1 MAPRGA
7 RVRGRGSAARHL
19 KHNMS
24 GVKTAYNLACEQ
36 LAATPR
42 RWLVTGAA
50 GFIGSH
56 LLERLLTLGQE
67 VVALD
72 DLSTGH
78 RGNIDDA
85 VAASGAPADR
95 CHFLERSVVDADA
108 VVEACRDID
117 IVLHQAALGSVPR
130 SVKEP
135 LATYACNVE
144 GFINVLDAARDAGVS
159 RLIYASSSSVYG
171 DSAYLPKVEARI
183 GNPASPYA
191 ATKRVNELYAEM
203 YRRSYNVEV
212 VGLRYFNV
220 FGKRQA
226 PDGPYAAV
234 IPRWTRRML
243 AGETCRIFGD
253 GKTTRDYC
261 YIDNVVQA
269 NLLAATTEPE
279 AALGVYNVAAGNPT
293 SLNEL
298 FDLIR
303 SKLAERRPEVK
314 SAEPAYESFRAG
326 DVRHSYA
333 DVSKARERLGYEPGW
348 TLLEGLQST
357 LDWYA
362 AL

>member
-1 MAPRGA
+1 M
-7 RVRGRGSAARHL
+7 
-19 KHNMS
+19 
-24 GVKTAYNLACEQ
+24 KTAYALACEV
-36 LAATPR
+36 LAAAPR
-42 RWLVTGAA
+42 RWLVTGGA

-56 LLERLLTLGQE
+56 LIERLLALGQE

-78 RGNIDDA
+78 RGNIDEA
-85 VAASGAPADR
+85 VAASGAPADQCR
-95 CHFLERSVVDADA
+95 FVERDIVDADA
-108 VVEACRDID
+108 VAEACREVD

-135 LATYACNVE
+135 QETYARNVA

-159 RLIYASSSSVYG
+159 RLVYASSSSVYG
-171 DSAYLPKVEARI
+171 DSPHLPKAEAHI

-203 YRRSYNVEV
+203 YRRSYNLEI

-220 FGKRQA
+220 FGRRQA
-226 PDGPYAAV
+226 PNGPYAAV
-234 IPRWTRRML
+234 IPRWTLQLL
-243 AGETCRIFGD
+243 AGEPCQIYGD

-269 NLLAATTEPE
+269 NLLAATAGAET
-279 AALGVYNVAAGNPT
+279 ARGVYNVAAGDAT
-293 SLNEL
+293 TLNEL
-298 FDLIR
+298 FGLIR
-303 SKLAERRPEVK
+303 SGLAEKRPDVG
-314 SAEPAYESFRAG
+314 SAEPVYERFRAG

-333 DVSKARERLGYEPGW
+333 DISKARERLGYEPRW
-348 TLLEGLQST
+348 TLLEGLRST

>member
-1 MAPRGA
+1 M
-7 RVRGRGSAARHL
+7 
-19 KHNMS
+19 
-24 GVKTAYNLACEQ
+24 KTAYDLACEA
-36 LAATPR
+36 LAAAPR
-42 RWLVTGAA
+42 RWLVTGGA

-56 LLERLLTLGQE
+56 LVERLLTLGQE

-72 DLSTGH
+72 DLSTGN
-78 RGNIDDA
+78 RGNVDEA
-85 VAASGAPADR
+85 VAASGAPSDR
-95 CHFLERSVVDADA
+95 CRFLEQDVVDADA
-108 VVEACRDID
+108 VLEACRDVD

-135 LATYACNVE
+135 QETYARNVE

-159 RLIYASSSSVYG
+159 RLVYASSSSVYG
-171 DSAYLPKVEARI
+171 DSPYLPKVEARI

-203 YRRSYNVEV
+203 YRRSYDLEV

-220 FGKRQA
+220 FGRRQA
-226 PDGPYAAV
+226 PNGPYAAV
-234 IPRWTRRML
+234 IPRWTLRML
-243 AGETCRIFGD
+243 AGEPCQIYGD

-269 NLLAATTEPE
+269 NLLAATTGTG
-279 AALGVYNVAAGNPT
+279 AALGVYNVAAGDPT
-293 SLNEL
+293 TLNEL
-298 FDLIR
+298 FALIR
-303 SKLAERRPEVK
+303 SGLAKKRPDVGSVEPVYER
-314 SAEPAYESFRAG
+314 FRVG

-333 DVSKARERLGYEPGW
+333 DISKARERLGYEPRW
-348 TLLEGLQST
+348 TLTEGLQST

>member
-1 MAPRGA
+1 M
-7 RVRGRGSAARHL
+7 
-19 KHNMS
+19 
-24 GVKTAYNLACEQ
+24 KTAYDLACEE
-36 LAATPR
+36 LAAAPR
-42 RWLVTGAA
+42 RWLVTGGA

-56 LLERLLTLGQE
+56 LVERLLTLGQE

-95 CHFLERSVVDADA
+95 CRFLEGDVVEAGA
-108 VVEACRDID
+108 VVEACRDVD

-135 LATYACNVE
+135 QETYARNVE
-144 GFINVLDAARDAGVS
+144 GFINVLDAACDTGVS

-171 DSAYLPKVEARI
+171 DSPCLPKVEARI

-203 YRRSYNVEV
+203 YRRSDDLEV

-220 FGKRQA
+220 FGRRQA
-226 PDGPYAAV
+226 PNGPYAAV
-234 IPRWTRRML
+234 IPRWTLRML
-243 AGETCRIFGD
+243 AGEPCHIYGD

-269 NLLAATTEPE
+269 NLLAATAGAG
-279 AALGVYNVAAGNPT
+279 AALGVYNVAAGDAT
-293 SLNEL
+293 TLNEL
-298 FDLIR
+298 FALIR
-303 SKLAERRPEVK
+303 TELAKKRPDVG
-314 SAEPAYESFRAG
+314 SAEPVYERFRAG

-333 DVSKARERLGYEPGW
+333 DISKARERLGYEPGW
-348 TLLEGLQST
+348 TLSEGLRST

>member
-1 MAPRGA
+1 M
-7 RVRGRGSAARHL
+7 
-19 KHNMS
+19 
-24 GVKTAYNLACEQ
+24 KTTYALACEA
-36 LAATPR
+36 LAAAPR
-42 RWLVTGAA
+42 RWLVTGGA

-56 LLERLLTLGQE
+56 LIERLLALGQE

-78 RGNIDDA
+78 RGNIDEA

-95 CHFLERSVVDADA
+95 CRFAERDIVDADA
-108 VVEACRDID
+108 VAEACREVD

-135 LATYACNVE
+135 QETYARNVA

-159 RLIYASSSSVYG
+159 RLVYASSSSVYG
-171 DSAYLPKVEARI
+171 DSPHLPKAEAHI
-183 GNPASPYA
+183 GSPASPYA

-203 YRRSYNVEV
+203 YRRSYNLEI

-220 FGKRQA
+220 FGRRQA
-226 PDGPYAAV
+226 PNGPYAAV
-234 IPRWTRRML
+234 IPRWTLRLL
-243 AGETCRIFGD
+243 AGEPCQIYGD

-269 NLLAATTEPE
+269 NLLAA
-279 AALGVYNVAAGNPT
+279 AAGAETARGVYNVAAGDAT
-293 SLNEL
+293 TLNEL
-298 FDLIR
+298 FGLIR
-303 SKLAERRPEVK
+303 SGLAEKRPDVG
-314 SAEPAYESFRAG
+314 SAEPVYERFRAG

-333 DVSKARERLGYEPGW
+333 DISKARERLGYEPRW
-348 TLLEGLQST
+348 TLLEGLRST

>member
-1 MAPRGA
+1 
-7 RVRGRGSAARHL
+7 
-19 KHNMS
+19 MS
-24 GVKTAYNLACEQ
+24 GVKTAYDLACEE

-56 LLERLLTLGQE
+56 LLERLLALGQE

-72 DLSTGH
+72 DLSTG
-78 RGNIDDA
+78 RRSNIDDA

-95 CHFLERSVVDADA
+95 CRFLERDVVDADA
-108 VVEACRDID
+108 VADACRGID

-130 SVKEP
+130 SVEEP
-135 LATYACNVE
+135 LETYACNVE

-159 RLIYASSSSVYG
+159 RLVYASSSSVYG
-171 DSAYLPKVEARI
+171 DSPHLPKVEARI

-203 YRRSYNVEV
+203 YRRSYNLEV

-234 IPRWTRRML
+234 IPRWTLRML
-243 AGETCRIFGD
+243 AGETCQIYGD

-269 NLLAATTEPE
+269 NLLAATAGPE
-279 AALGVYNVAAGNPT
+279 TALGVYNVAAGSPT

-298 FDLIR
+298 FSLIR
-303 SKLAERRPEVK
+303 SRLAERLPEVEG
-314 SAEPAYESFRAG
+314 SEPVYEGFRAG

-333 DVSKARERLGYEPGW
+333 DVSKARERLGYEPGL

>member
-1 MAPRGA
+1 M
-7 RVRGRGSAARHL
+7 
-19 KHNMS
+19 
-24 GVKTAYNLACEQ
+24 KTAYDLTCEE
-36 LAATPR
+36 LAAAPR
-42 RWLVTGAA
+42 RWLVTGGA

-56 LLERLLTLGQE
+56 LVERLLTLGQE

-72 DLSTGH
+72 DLSTGN
-78 RGNIDDA
+78 RGNIDEA

-95 CHFLERSVVDADA
+95 CRFLERDVVEADA
-108 VVEACRDID
+108 VVEACRDVD

-135 LATYACNVE
+135 RETYARNVD

-159 RLIYASSSSVYG
+159 RFVYASSSSVYG
-171 DSAYLPKVEARI
+171 DSPYLPKVEARI

-203 YRRSYNVEV
+203 YRRSYDLEV

-220 FGKRQA
+220 FGRRQA
-226 PDGPYAAV
+226 PNGPYAAV
-234 IPRWTRRML
+234 IPRWTLRML
-243 AGETCRIFGD
+243 AGEPCQIYGD

-269 NLLAATTEPE
+269 NLLAATTG
-279 AALGVYNVAAGNPT
+279 AGTALGVYNVAAGDAT
-293 SLNEL
+293 TLNEL
-298 FDLIR
+298 FALIR
-303 SKLAERRPEVK
+303 SGLAKKRPDVG
-314 SAEPAYESFRAG
+314 SAEPVYERFRAG
-326 DVRHSYA
+326 DVQHSYA
-333 DVSKARERLGYEPGW
+333 DISKARERLGYEPRW
-348 TLLEGLQST
+348 TLSEGLQST

>member
-1 MAPRGA
+1 M
-7 RVRGRGSAARHL
+7 
-19 KHNMS
+19 
-24 GVKTAYNLACEQ
+24 KTAYDLACEE
-36 LAATPR
+36 LAAAPR
-42 RWLVTGAA
+42 RWLVTGGA

-56 LLERLLTLGQE
+56 LVERLLTLGQE

-72 DLSTGH
+72 DLSTGN
-78 RGNIDDA
+78 RGNIDEA

-95 CHFLERSVVDADA
+95 CRFLEQDVVDADA
-108 VVEACRDID
+108 VLEAFRDVD

-135 LATYACNVE
+135 QETYARNVE

-171 DSAYLPKVEARI
+171 DSPYLPKVEARI
-183 GNPASPYA
+183 GNPSSPYA

-203 YRRSYNVEV
+203 YRRSYNIEV

-220 FGKRQA
+220 FGRRQA
-226 PDGPYAAV
+226 PNGPYAAV
-234 IPRWTRRML
+234 IPRWTLRML
-243 AGETCRIFGD
+243 AGEPCQIFGD

-269 NLLAATTEPE
+269 NLLAATTGAE
-279 AALGVYNVAAGNPT
+279 AALGVYNVAAGDPT
-293 SLNEL
+293 TLNEL
-298 FDLIR
+298 FALIR
-303 SKLAERRPEVK
+303 SGLAKKRPDVGN
-314 SAEPAYESFRAG
+314 AEPVYERFRVG

-333 DVSKARERLGYEPGW
+333 DISKARERLGYEPRW
-348 TLLEGLQST
+348 TLTEGLQST

-362 AL
+362 AF

>member
-1 MAPRGA
+1 M
-7 RVRGRGSAARHL
+7 
-19 KHNMS
+19 
-24 GVKTAYNLACEQ
+24 KTAYALACEA
-36 LAATPR
+36 LAAAPR
-42 RWLVTGAA
+42 RWLVTGGA

-56 LLERLLTLGQE
+56 LIERLLALGQE

-78 RGNIDDA
+78 RGNIDEA

-95 CHFLERSVVDADA
+95 CRFVERDIVDADA
-108 VVEACRDID
+108 VAEACREVD

-135 LATYACNVE
+135 QETYARNVA

-159 RLIYASSSSVYG
+159 RLVYASSSSVYG
-171 DSAYLPKVEARI
+171 DSPHLPKAEARI

-203 YRRSYNVEV
+203 YRRGYNLEII
-212 VGLRYFNV
+212 GLRYFNV
-220 FGKRQA
+220 FGRRQA
-226 PDGPYAAV
+226 PNGPYAAV
-234 IPRWTRRML
+234 IPRWTRRLL
-243 AGETCRIFGD
+243 AGEPCQIYGD

-269 NLLAATTEPE
+269 NLLAATAGAET
-279 AALGVYNVAAGNPT
+279 ARGVYNVAAGDAT
-293 SLNEL
+293 TLNEL
-298 FDLIR
+298 FGLIR
-303 SKLAERRPEVK
+303 SGLAEKRPDVG
-314 SAEPAYESFRAG
+314 SAEPVYERFRAG

-333 DVSKARERLGYEPGW
+333 DISKARERLGYEPRW
-348 TLLEGLQST
+348 TLLEGLRPT

>member
-1 MAPRGA
+1 M
-7 RVRGRGSAARHL
+7 
-19 KHNMS
+19 
-24 GVKTAYNLACEQ
+24 KTAYALACEA
-36 LAATPR
+36 LAAAPR
-42 RWLVTGAA
+42 RWLVTGGA

-56 LLERLLTLGQE
+56 LIERLLALGQE

-78 RGNIDDA
+78 RANIDEA

-95 CHFLERSVVDADA
+95 CRFVERDIVDADA
-108 VVEACRDID
+108 VAEACREVD

-135 LATYACNVE
+135 QETYARNVA

-159 RLIYASSSSVYG
+159 RLVYASSSSVYG
-171 DSAYLPKVEARI
+171 DSPHLPKAEARI

-203 YRRSYNVEV
+203 YRRGYNLEII
-212 VGLRYFNV
+212 GLRYFNV
-220 FGKRQA
+220 FGRRQA
-226 PDGPYAAV
+226 PNGPYAAV
-234 IPRWTRRML
+234 IPRWTRRLL
-243 AGETCRIFGD
+243 AGEPCQIYGD

-269 NLLAATTEPE
+269 NLLAATAGAET
-279 AALGVYNVAAGNPT
+279 ARGVYNVAAGDAT
-293 SLNEL
+293 TLNEL
-298 FDLIR
+298 FGLIR
-303 SKLAERRPEVK
+303 SGLAEKRPDVG
-314 SAEPAYESFRAG
+314 SAEPVYERFRAG

-333 DVSKARERLGYEPGW
+333 DISKARERLGYEPRW
-348 TLLEGLQST
+348 TLLEGLRST

>member
-1 MAPRGA
+1 MLR
-7 RVRGRGSAARHL
+7 
-19 KHNMS
+19 
-24 GVKTAYNLACEQ
+24 VKTAYDLASEE
-36 LAATPR
+36 LAAAPR
-42 RWLVTGAA
+42 RWLVTGGA

-56 LLERLLTLGQE
+56 LVERLLTLGQE

-78 RGNIDDA
+78 RGNLDEA

-95 CHFLERSVVDADA
+95 CRFVERDVVEAGA
-108 VVEACRDID
+108 VVEACRDVD

-135 LATYACNVE
+135 QETYARNVE

-159 RLIYASSSSVYG
+159 RLVYASSSSVYG
-171 DSAYLPKVEARI
+171 DSPHLPKVEARI

-203 YRRSYNVEV
+203 YRRSYNLEV

-220 FGKRQA
+220 FGKRQD

-234 IPRWTRRML
+234 IPRWTLRML
-243 AGETCRIFGD
+243 AGKPCRIYGD

-269 NLLAATTEPE
+269 NLLAATTETKT
-279 AALGVYNVAAGNPT
+279 ALGVYNVAAGDPT
-293 SLNEL
+293 TLNEL
-298 FDLIR
+298 FALIR
-303 SKLAERRPEVK
+303 SGLAERRPDVG
-314 SAEPAYESFRAG
+314 SAEPVYEGFRAG

-333 DVSKARERLGYEPGW
+333 DISKARERLGYEPRR
-348 TLLEGLQST
+348 TLLEGLRST

>member
-1 MAPRGA
+1 
-7 RVRGRGSAARHL
+7 
-19 KHNMS
+19 
-24 GVKTAYNLACEQ
+24 VKTAYALACEA
-36 LAATPR
+36 LTAAPR
-42 RWLVTGAA
+42 RWLVTGGA

-56 LLERLLTLGQE
+56 LIERLLALGQE

-78 RGNIDDA
+78 RGNIDEA

-95 CHFLERSVVDADA
+95 CRFVERDIGDADA
-108 VVEACRDID
+108 VAEACREVD

-135 LATYACNVE
+135 RETYTRNVA

-159 RLIYASSSSVYG
+159 RLVYASSSSVYG
-171 DSAYLPKVEARI
+171 DSPHLPKAEARI
-183 GNPASPYA
+183 GNPTSPYA

-203 YRRSYNVEV
+203 YRRSYSLEI

-220 FGKRQA
+220 FGRRQA
-226 PDGPYAAV
+226 PTGPYAAV
-234 IPRWTRRML
+234 IPRWTRRLL
-243 AGETCRIFGD
+243 AGEPCQIYGD

-269 NLLAATTEPE
+269 NLLAATAGTET
-279 AALGVYNVAAGNPT
+279 ARGVYNVAAGDAT
-293 SLNEL
+293 TLNEL
-298 FDLIR
+298 FGLIR
-303 SKLAERRPEVK
+303 SGLAEKRPDVG
-314 SAEPAYESFRAG
+314 SAEPVYERFRAG

-333 DVSKARERLGYEPGW
+333 DISKARERLGYEPRS
-348 TLLEGLQST
+348 TLVEGLRST